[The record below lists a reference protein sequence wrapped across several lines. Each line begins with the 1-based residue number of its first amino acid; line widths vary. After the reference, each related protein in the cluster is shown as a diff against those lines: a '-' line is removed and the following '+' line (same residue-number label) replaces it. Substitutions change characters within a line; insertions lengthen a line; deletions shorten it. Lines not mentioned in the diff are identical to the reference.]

1 MTYVSDVTIWIDHL
15 LCRLDEADE
24 LTKFVNSE
32 ANDEY
37 KKYIDMYIDMYIDIK
52 NEFER
57 CSICSAP
64 KLPHVRAGHEL
75 R

>member
-1 MTYVSDVTIWIDHL
+1 MTYISDVSIWIDHL

-37 KKYIDMYIDMYIDIK
+37 KKYIDIK

-57 CSICSAP
+57 CTICSAP

>member
-1 MTYVSDVTIWIDHL
+1 MTYISDVIIWIDHL
-15 LCRLDEADE
+15 LHRLDEADE
-24 LTKFVNSE
+24 LAKFVNSE

-37 KKYIDMYIDMYIDIK
+37 KKYIDIK

-57 CSICSAP
+57 CTICSAP